1 MSLGQAYEFI
11 IQWHITDRCN
21 LKCRHCYQEGAGSRE
36 MTFAQIVAVI
46 QEIAAMLKDWQEAHG
61 LEFSPSFNLTGGEP
75 FLRPDFFSI
84 LKEIRQAGF
93 VSYVLSNGTMIT
105 QERAESLA
113 ALGVKEVQVSLEGPQ
128 GVHDGIRGP
137 GSFAASLQG
146 VRNLQAAGVKVS
158 LNFTLSKLNAGYFM
172 DLVDL
177 AVVLGV
183 GSLGFSRLVPAG
195 RGLALLDQMLPTV
208 EVQRLYDQIF
218 SLNIPV
224 VKIGTGDP
232 MAAQMSL
239 PPPDPQTEDIPFA
252 GCAAGTAGL
261 TILPDGTLLPCRRLP
276 IPLGRAG
283 SDALREIWALSPV
296 LAKLRDKSQYRDKC
310 GQCKRWAQCRG
321 CRAIAYAYS
330 KSQGPGDFLASDPQ
344 CFIAV

>member
-36 MTFAQIVAVI
+36 MPFDRIAAVI
-46 QEIAAMLKDWQEAHG
+46 QEIAAMLKDWGEAYG
-61 LEFSPSFNLTGGEP
+61 LEFSPSFTITGGEP

-84 LKEIRQAGF
+84 LKEILQAGF
-93 VSYVLSNGTMIT
+93 ASYVLSNGTMIT

-158 LNFTLSKLNAGYFM
+158 LNSTLSKLNAGYFM

-177 AVVLGV
+177 AVALGV
-183 GSLGFSRLVPAG
+183 GSLGFPG
-195 RGLALLDQMLPTV
+195 WCP
-208 EVQRLYDQIF
+208 
-218 SLNIPV
+218 
-224 VKIGTGDP
+224 
-232 MAAQMSL
+232 
-239 PPPDPQTEDIPFA
+239 
-252 GCAAGTAGL
+252 
-261 TILPDGTLLPCRRLP
+261 
-276 IPLGRAG
+276 RAG
-283 SDALREIWALSPV
+283 GWPCWTRCCPRTRCSA
-296 LAKLRDKSQYRDKC
+296 C
-310 GQCKRWAQCRG
+310 TTGF
-321 CRAIAYAYS
+321 
-330 KSQGPGDFLASDPQ
+330 FL
-344 CFIAV
+344 